1 MYPRFVQLALILG
14 FLMNTRQ
21 LRAQNKEID
30 SLRGAINKMRDDT
43 GKVNSLRLLFIATI
57 DSLDVNRAL
66 PIAQEQL
73 SLAQK
78 IHFEKG
84 QAMAYKLLSVGYETE
99 GNMEKALG
107 ASLNS
112 LKIYE
117 KLKDSAGI
125 ASSYN
130 NIGNVY
136 QDENETDE
144 ALNYFKKSLDIYGKL
159 KNVPENQWRSLM
171 NIGRMYEK
179 QNRDSLALNS
189 YQQSLAACKDI
200 KTNQNLYIAN
210 SLYHIGSIS
219 YDRREYDLSGAWLKK
234 ALRLIPGAREAYP
247 VAEIYVL
254 LSKICIIKGQSDQ
267 GLAYAIKAL
276 DIVKRENYESQLAEC
291 YLQVSN
297 AFAALN
303 NYPKAYEFEKL
314 HIKLKDSLLSS
325 ENIQKIERLQYN
337 YSLEKKDNLNR
348 ELLKDKKLAESDVS
362 LEKAIIQRQYAV
374 GGFIGTA
381 LLSFI
386 LLSLF
391 YYNGFKRKKKDN
403 ELLNLKQQ
411 EILQQNEEI
420 TTQSEQIIKQK
431 EYLEQANNSKNKLF
445 SIISHDLRSP
455 LATLQ
460 AMLLMFD
467 KEYITG
473 EKMVTL
479 SGQLLETVKRTTAMM
494 DNVLYWAMSQ
504 MDGIRLEKQVFD
516 IRELVISNLGNYN
529 KQAGDKKIVLI
540 NKLDQATNVMADPN
554 TIDIV
559 LRNLVSNAIKF
570 CTENDS
576 ITISSMIRERFLCL
590 SVSDTGKGMSIET
603 QQRLFDSSDFSSTYG
618 TAKEK
623 GTGLGLN
630 LCKEFVTM
638 NGGEIR
644 VESVL
649 GNGSTFTFTV
659 PLA

>member
-1 MYPRFVQLALILG
+1 MYSRFVKVALVLG
-14 FLMNTRQ
+14 FLMNSSQ

-73 SLAQK
+73 NLAQK

-99 GNMEKALG
+99 GNLEKALE

-125 ASSYN
+125 ASGYN
-130 NIGNVY
+130 NIGLVY

-159 KNVPENQWRSLM
+159 RNIQENQWRSLM
-171 NIGRMYEK
+171 NMGRMYEK

-189 YQQSLAACKDI
+189 YQQSLAVGKDI
-200 KTNQNLYIAN
+200 KTNQNLYIAS

-234 ALRLIPGAREAYP
+234 ALSLIPGAREVYP

-254 LSKICIIKGQSDQ
+254 LSKICIIKGQPDQ

-276 DIVKRENYESQLAEC
+276 DVVKRENYESQLAEC

-297 AFAALN
+297 AYAALS

-325 ENIQKIERLQYN
+325 ENIQKIEKLQYN

-348 ELLKDKKLAESDVS
+348 ELLKDKKLAESEVS
-362 LEKAIIQRQYAV
+362 LEKAIIQRQYAI

-391 YYNGFKRKKKDN
+391 YYNGFKTKKKDN
-403 ELLNLKQQ
+403 ELLNVKQQ

-420 TTQSEQIIKQK
+420 IAQSEQILKQK
-431 EYLEQANNSKNKLF
+431 EHLEQANNSKNKLF
-445 SIISHDLRSP
+445 SIISHDLKSP

-473 EKMVTL
+473 EKMVDL

-494 DNVLYWAMSQ
+494 DNVLYWAISQ

-540 NKLDQATNVMADPN
+540 NKLDKATNVMADPN

-559 LRNLVSNAIKF
+559 VRNLVSNAIKF

-590 SVSDTGKGMSIET
+590 SVRDTGRGMSIET
-603 QQRLFDSSDFSSTYG
+603 QQRLFDTSDFSSTYG

-638 NGGEIR
+638 NGGSIR
-644 VESVL
+644 VDSVL
-649 GNGSTFTFTV
+649 GQGSSFTFTV